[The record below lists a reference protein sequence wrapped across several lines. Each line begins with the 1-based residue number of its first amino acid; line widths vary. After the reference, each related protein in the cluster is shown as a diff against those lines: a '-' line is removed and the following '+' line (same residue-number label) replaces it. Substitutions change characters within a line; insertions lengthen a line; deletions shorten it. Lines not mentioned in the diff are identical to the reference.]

1 MKPLFTR
8 LARPLTVLVLIAS
21 SATLPA
27 CVARVQ
33 RVPVRSA
40 VVVAPRGRVV
50 VARPAPVYVAPAPRP
65 RVYVAP
71 RPAPARVYVAPRP
84 GVRVY
89 AGPRGRGRG
98 RRGPR

>member
-1 MKPLFTR
+1 MTTLFTR
-8 LARPLTVLVLIAS
+8 FARPLTALALILSTA
-21 SATLPA
+21 ALPA

-33 RVPVRSA
+33 RRPA
-40 VVVAPRGRVV
+40 VVVAPRGTVV
-50 VARPAPVYVAPAPRP
+50 VARPAPARVYVAPAPRP

-71 RPAPARVYVAPRP
+71 RPAPARVRVAPPAP

-89 AGPRGRGRG
+89 VGPRGRD